1 MVLVHELQQYAE
13 VYDRL
18 DDPDSTKSRSKLCAG
33 AFTGKSGRV
42 FDHPW
47 FIEERWDKRWIDN
60 FTAWRRN
67 GNLAS
72 FEDGLKRLPWTPA
85 KACYRLNLSIKLG
98 SNLEAGLY
106 CCELSES
113 GIRSLGPSR
122 LPLFFLIRVD
132 VTINATKT
140 QPLHESL
147 ITHRP
152 TLIVGLAPL

>member
-18 DDPDSTKSRSKLCAG
+18 DDLDSPKSRSKLCAG
-33 AFTGKSGRV
+33 VFTGKSGRV

-60 FTAWRRN
+60 VTAWRRN

-72 FEDGLKRLPWTPA
+72 FEDGLKRLTWTPA
-85 KACYRLNLSIKLG
+85 KACYHLNLSIKSG

-113 GIRSLGPSR
+113 GIRSLGP
-122 LPLFFLIRVD
+122 LFSSSSA
-132 VTINATKT
+132 INATKT

-152 TLIVGLAPL
+152 TLIVELALL